1 MRASV
6 DAARARAPTPSRARR
21 GGDRKRRTPPVTIL
35 AAARGNVRVDAMAI
49 GGGHT
54 HHHNHHHDHG
64 HGWFKSRA
72 ARDLEKWHKTQ
83 EGRAALEL
91 ADRETRGAAS
101 TKALQMVKDH
111 VANEA
116 PKPDTLVHQT
126 MKLILSCEAVANFK
140 PSGKTATEKT
150 ESAWPCNTK
159 SSSPERA
166 SQTRLVLSLSHI
178 HIFRSARR
186 G

>member
-1 MRASV
+1 M
-6 DAARARAPTPSRARR
+6 
-21 GGDRKRRTPPVTIL
+21 GVTIL

-116 PKPDTLVHQT
+116 PKPDTLVHHAQPHEIDQT
-126 MKLILSCEAVANFK
+126 TRWVIATFLNRLIHVPMMN
-140 PSGKTATEKT
+140 PMT
-150 ESAWPCNTK
+150 NK
-159 SSSPERA
+159 SSA
-166 SQTRLVLSLSHI
+166 SRRSTASLTLSSASCAALARVTFLTTPWSTNGEVTS
-178 HIFRSARR
+178 RS
-186 G
+186 